1 MAADD
6 IIAGDQVAGCSKSV
20 EDFDLT
26 LVAREPQTRANRAEH
41 RTETRDKETGVG
53 LPVAVRDRSRRRH
66 HHRRL
71 IVCLFDG
78 RTKALRDKTSPP
90 PRLFFHSRF
99 PSFRKERELEQEG
112 GGEVRKGSASFESS
126 LRPTGGRIK
135 MPRIVYCSPTRASR
149 CNIHCKLVSDK
160 TFTPF
165 FKPLLRFSFFLPYT
179 FSLCIYI
186 FFCER
191 TR

>member
-1 MAADD
+1 MAAGD

-53 LPVAVRDRSRRRH
+53 LPVAVRDRSRRH

-112 GGEVRKGSASFESS
+112 GG
-126 LRPTGGRIK
+126 GGRYVK
-135 MPRIVYCSPTRASR
+135 VA
-149 CNIHCKLVSDK
+149 LVSS
-160 TFTPF
+160 P
-165 FKPLLRFSFFLPYT
+165 PYGPPGAALKCLELFIARPREHPAVIST
-179 FSLCIYI
+179 VN
-186 FFCER
+186 
-191 TR
+191 